1 MGAKKAQLPEQLSFT
16 LWALL
21 GSNQLPPDYEVIKKR
36 HKNLFFKLLQI
47 SCSAFK
53 AQNVSKNDFLKR

>member
-1 MGAKKAQLPEQLSFT
+1 